1 MNECDVTFEAMG
13 CEVRLIIGAPR
24 PGERSPAAAAE
35 RAQQFIERFDRAL
48 SRFKPDSELC
58 ALNADPRTVVPASN
72 LLRRAVHAGLWSAD
86 QTDGLVDPTLVR
98 EIESIGYARSRAG
111 IAPASLG
118 DALALA
124 PARQPARPDPR
135 RRWCEIEVD
144 DEEGVIRRPPG
155 IAFDTGGSGK
165 GLAADMVV
173 AALRGYARV
182 VVDCGGD
189 VRIGGFAAK
198 ALPFEVQIEHPLTG
212 ARAHSLRMGSGGIAT
227 SGLNV
232 RVWRRDDGTYAHHL
246 LDPATGKPAWTG
258 IVGATAIGDTALEA
272 ETISKAALLSGPD
285 GARRLLAQRGGLIVH
300 EDGQVEVIG
309 PLPAQPRF
317 SITLPS
323 TVAEGKVAA

>member
-35 RAQQFIERFDRAL
+35 RAQQFIERFDRTL

-58 ALNADPRTVVPASN
+58 ALNADPRTVVPASD
-72 LLRRAVHAGLWSAD
+72 LLRRAVHAGLWAAE
-86 QTDGLVDPTLVR
+86 QTDGLVDPTMVR
-98 EIESIGYARSRAG
+98 EIESVGYAQSRAG
-111 IAPASLG
+111 VEPARLA
-118 DALALA
+118 DALVLA
-124 PARQPARPDPR
+124 PARRAAGPSPEQ
-135 RRWCEIEVD
+135 RWRQIDVD
-144 DEEGVIRRPPG
+144 DSEGVIRRPPG
-155 IAFDTGGSGK
+155 VAFDTGGSGK

-173 AALRGYARV
+173 DALRGYSRV

-198 ALPFEVQIEHPLTG
+198 ALPFEVQIEHPITG
-212 ARAHSLRMGSGGIAT
+212 ARAHSLRMGTGGIAT

-232 RVWRRDDGTYAHHL
+232 RVWRRDDGSYAHHL

-258 IVGATAIGDTALEA
+258 IVGATALGDTALEA
-272 ETISKAALLSGPD
+272 ETASKAALLSGPD
-285 GARRLLAQRGGLIVH
+285 GARSVLAQRGGLIVH
-300 EDGQVEVIG
+300 EDGRVEVVG

-317 SITLPS
+317 SITVPRA
-323 TVAEGKVAA
+323 VADGSLAA

>member
-13 CEVRLIIGAPR
+13 CEVRLIIGAPMR
-24 PGERSPAAAAE
+24 GQRSPAAAAD
-35 RAQQFIERFDRAL
+35 RAQEFIARFDQTL

-58 ALNADPRTVVPASN
+58 ALNADPRPIVPASD
-72 LLRRAVHAGLWSAD
+72 LLRRAVHAGLWAAE

-98 EIESIGYARSRAG
+98 EIEGVGYARSRAG
-111 IAPASLG
+111 ISPAKLTE
-118 DALALA
+118 ALALA
-124 PARQPARPDPR
+124 PARRAARPNPEA
-135 RRWCEIEVD
+135 RWRQMDVD
-144 DEEGVIRRPPG
+144 DAQRVITRPPG

-165 GLAADMVV
+165 GLAADMLVDS
-173 AALRGYARV
+173 LRGYARV

-212 ARAHSLRMGSGGIAT
+212 ARAHSLRMGTGGIAT

-246 LDPATGKPAWTG
+246 LDPATGTPAWTG
-258 IVGATAIGDTALEA
+258 IVGTTALGETALEA
-272 ETISKAALLSGPD
+272 ETTAKAALLSGPD
-285 GARRLLAQRGGLIVH
+285 GARRLLASRGGLIVH
-300 EDGQVEVIG
+300 EDGEVEVVG

-317 SITLPS
+317 SITVPG
-323 TVAEGKVAA
+323 TVAEGRLAA